1 MHVPR
6 KPMSVG
12 GAGSNSNSS
21 KQPATKPVAS
31 PAPDDA
37 RHANVTCFRAT
48 KCSHRC
54 WLADSSASHHITP
67 ERALL
72 HDFRPVNQPV
82 QIVLGKST
90 VRLVAYGLGT
100 VHLTSDNGQPF
111 TLRDVLCAP
120 DATAN
125 HLSTVVADQ
134 AGWRVV
140 QEGGGLDDF
149 SRLSVVV
156 CLKAKSKVPEAIKA
170 TVQWLETQS
179 GRRLKALRS
188 DKGSEFVDGE
198 MDGMTKAPPRVK
210 FEFCK
215 AGMGMV

>member
-1 MHVPR
+1 MV
-6 KPMSVG
+6 
-12 GAGSNSNSS
+12 SS
-21 KQPATKPVAS
+21 
-31 PAPDDA
+31 
-37 RHANVTCFRAT
+37 RRL
-48 KCSHRC
+48 
-54 WLADSSASHHITP
+54 WLADSGASHHITL

-90 VRLVAYGLGT
+90 
-100 VHLTSDNGQPF
+100 
-111 TLRDVLCAP
+111 DVLCAP

-125 HLSTVVADQ
+125 HLSTVVADL

-140 QEGGGLDDF
+140 QEGGGLAGKAHRHVADTLPSLAPPVKGVLDLVHTDVCGPFRVPSVICLRYLLTFLDDF
-149 SRLSVVV
+149 SRMSVVV

-188 DKGSEFVDGE
+188 DRGTEFVNGE
-198 MDGMTKAPPRVK
+198 MGR
-210 FEFCK
+210 FC
-215 AGMGMV
+215 M